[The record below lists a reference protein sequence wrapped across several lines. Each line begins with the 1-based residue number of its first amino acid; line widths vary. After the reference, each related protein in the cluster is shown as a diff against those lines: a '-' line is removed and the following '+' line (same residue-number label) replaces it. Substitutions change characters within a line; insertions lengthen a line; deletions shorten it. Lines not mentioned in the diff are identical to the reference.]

1 LTPKVVLCDNR
12 DGELMDREDNLLLP
26 TAMLPRNPGALRQQ
40 YQGNL
45 SEKEAR
51 RLLTTTVRLDADILT
66 IIDEIVGNPSTEYQS
81 RGDFIRHAL
90 MMLLN
95 DWMEAGFPRE
105 YISDVLNRVRE
116 EKVNAHRLKMRQ
128 EFVDILAVYE
138 QSLSGG
144 SEVGDWS
151 LVLETLA
158 RLQGYV
164 DRTDETYWREHIR
177 KVIAQSAVVQHTISS
192 LYEASR
198 ERKDLKEPGEYW
210 QRWLE
215 SLS

>member
-1 LTPKVVLCDNR
+1 MAQD
-12 DGELMDREDNLLLP
+12 DNLLLP
-26 TAMLPRNPGALRQQ
+26 TALLPRSPGALQHQ
-40 YQGNL
+40 YQGTL
-45 SEKEAR
+45 SEREAR
-51 RLLTTTVRLDADILT
+51 RLLTTTIRVDADVLT
-66 IIDEIVGNPSTEYQS
+66 IVDEIVGNPATEYQS
-81 RGDFIRHAL
+81 RGDFVRHAI

-105 YISDVLNRVRE
+105 YISDVINRVRA
-116 EKVNAHRLKMRQ
+116 EKMNASRLRMRQ
-128 EFVDILAVYE
+128 EFSDILAVYE

-144 SEVGDWS
+144 SEVGDWN
-151 LVLETLA
+151 LVLETLG

-164 DRTDETYWREHIR
+164 DRTDETYWREHLR
-177 KVIAQSAVVQHTISS
+177 KTIAQSTVVQHTISS

>member
-1 LTPKVVLCDNR
+1 MQEGSSLVVTPSAL
-12 DGELMDREDNLLLP
+12 
-26 TAMLPRNPGALRQQ
+26 LPRNPGALDHQ

-51 RLLTTTVRLDADILT
+51 RLLTTTVRLDADVLT

-95 DWMEAGFPRE
+95 DWMEAGFPRD
-105 YISDVLNRVRE
+105 YISDIVNRVRE

-138 QSLSGG
+138 QSLAGG
-144 SEVGDWS
+144 SEVGDWN

-164 DRTDETYWREHIR
+164 DRTDDTYWREHVR
-177 KVIAQSAVVQHTISS
+177 KVIAQSTVVQHTINS

-198 ERKDLKEPGEYW
+198 ERLDLKDAGELW

>member
-1 LTPKVVLCDNR
+1 MAQD
-12 DGELMDREDNLLLP
+12 DNLLLP
-26 TAMLPRNPGALRQQ
+26 TALLPRSPGALQHQ

-45 SEKEAR
+45 SEREAR

-66 IIDEIVGNPSTEYQS
+66 IIDEIVGNPATEYQS

-95 DWMEAGFPRE
+95 DWMEAGFPRD

-116 EKVNAHRLKMRQ
+116 EKVNASRLKMRQ

-144 SEVGDWS
+144 SEVGDWN

-164 DRTDETYWREHIR
+164 DRTDETYWREHLR
-177 KVIAQSAVVQHTISS
+177 KTIAQSTVVQHTISS

>member
-1 LTPKVVLCDNR
+1 MAQD
-12 DGELMDREDNLLLP
+12 DNLLLP
-26 TAMLPRNPGALRQQ
+26 TALLPRSAGALQHQ
-40 YQGNL
+40 YQGTL
-45 SEKEAR
+45 SEREAR
-51 RLLTTTVRLDADILT
+51 RLLTTTIRVDADVLT
-66 IIDEIVGNPSTEYQS
+66 IVDEIVGNPATEYQS
-81 RGDFIRHAL
+81 RGDFVRHAI

-105 YISDVLNRVRE
+105 YISDVINRVRA
-116 EKVNAHRLKMRQ
+116 EKMNASRLRMRQ
-128 EFVDILAVYE
+128 EFSDILAVYE

-144 SEVGDWS
+144 SEVGDWN
-151 LVLETLA
+151 LVLETLG

-164 DRTDETYWREHIR
+164 DRTDETYWREHLR
-177 KVIAQSAVVQHTISS
+177 KTIAQSTVVQHTISS

>member
-1 LTPKVVLCDNR
+1 MSEGSD
-12 DGELMDREDNLLLP
+12 LLP
-26 TAMLPRNPGALRQQ
+26 VPSALLPRSSGALQHQ

-95 DWMEAGFPRE
+95 DWMEAGFPRD
-105 YISDVLNRVRE
+105 YISDIVNRVRE
-116 EKVNAHRLKMRQ
+116 EKMNAHRLKMRQ

-144 SEVGDWS
+144 SEVGDWT
-151 LVLETLA
+151 LVLATLGK
-158 RLQGYV
+158 LQGYV
-164 DRTDETYWREHIR
+164 DRTDDLYWREHVR
-177 KVIAQSAVVQHTISS
+177 KIIAQSTVVQHTIGS

-198 ERKDLKEPGEYW
+198 ERKDLQEQAEYW

-215 SLS
+215 SLLT